1 MRATGHRRVV
11 ISMGGPGAPGG
22 MDEELHRAAR
32 EPPPCRDVPYESP
45 VRDRTHRPRGPPR
58 DDVTT
63 AAQWSPGLG
72 EPDDD
77 EREVEA
83 WHTARSLLA
92 LLPDGRVGGRAS
104 SSAASPAASPAP
116 AAVPPPA
123 GDVVID
129 LRDGVT
135 PVMRPRTPPTGV
147 LLRPPLPAFDRL
159 DDVLAYT
166 PQALTRA
173 RSGRT
178 RHIRRGLADVEDSE
192 QPFLPRVGAVGPLP
206 AEPLS
211 LRHVNWRPRLGAFVV
226 AFLVVLVYSVWSF
239 EPNRT
244 PLGWVLSVVWSMPVV
259 GTLIGLQG
267 ALMLRRGLKVPLAST
282 PTSGVR
288 QDMLVVVVPTI
299 GRHDT
304 YPALERVVRS
314 FVEHLPDFFPRLR
327 TDVVVEDGCE
337 AEARIRT
344 LAAMH
349 PSIRVVTVPRAYTTP
364 NGTRF
369 KARANHY
376 AHELRLRDGE
386 ARDDVWV
393 LHMDDDTAVGPDTAA
408 SVAQFLNAQ
417 RAAGPDAKHLAQ
429 GILTYP
435 RENAVNWLTWMAD
448 AVRPADDIARF
459 RAVTGSGT
467 PVAGLHGELLLV
479 RASIEADI
487 GWDFGPKA
495 LVEDAQFA
503 LVFAGRHPGRSAW
516 FNGRCFG
523 ASPATLRDF
532 VRQRERWAW
541 GLVSLSLNRS
551 VPLRHRWFMGWSV
564 LTWVLGPLQHL
575 GVVLVVAALL
585 GTDSTSPVTETVV
598 VLWAL
603 NFAYVVWGYWEGLRL
618 NRLASRAQRRRWYEP
633 VLVVLLLPF
642 FAFVEGVGGLRG
654 LLKWAT
660 RRENQFVVIAK
671 PA

>member
-1 MRATGHRRVV
+1 MQH
-11 ISMGGPGAPGG
+11 
-22 MDEELHRAAR
+22 EN
-32 EPPPCRDVPYESP
+32 
-45 VRDRTHRPRGPPR
+45 RT
-58 DDVTT
+58 
-63 AAQWSPGLG
+63 
-72 EPDDD
+72 
-77 EREVEA
+77 
-83 WHTARSLLA
+83 WHTAGSLLE
-92 LLPDGRVGGRAS
+92 LLPDGKVGGREAR
-104 SSAASPAASPAP
+104 AAART
-116 AAVPPPA
+116 AAVTA
-123 GDVVID
+123 GAPDLVID

-135 PVMRPRTPPTGV
+135 PSARPATPPTGV
-147 LLRPPLPAFDRL
+147 FRRAAPVFDRL
-159 DDVLAYT
+159 DDVLAYS
-166 PQALTRA
+166 PPPLVRS

-178 RHIRRGLADVEDSE
+178 RHLRRGLAEVPDDG

-211 LRHVNWRPRLGAFVV
+211 LRHVNWRPRLASFVV
-226 AFLVVLVYSVWSF
+226 TFLVVLVYSVWTF

-244 PLGWVLSVVWSMPVV
+244 PLGWVLTVVWSMPVL
-259 GTLIGLQG
+259 GTLVGMQG
-267 ALMLRRGLKVPLAST
+267 ALLLRRRLKEPLAWM
-282 PTSGVR
+282 PGSGVR

-304 YPALERVVRS
+304 FPALERVVRS

-327 TDVVVEDGCE
+327 TDVVIEDGCE
-337 AEARIRT
+337 AEERIRT

-349 PSIRVVTVPRAYTTP
+349 PSIRVLTVPRGYATP

-393 LHMDDDTAVGPDTAA
+393 LHMDDDTAVSADTAA

-417 RAAGPDAKHLAQ
+417 RAAGADAKHLAQ

-435 RENAVNWLTWMAD
+435 RENAVNRLTWLAD

-467 PVAGLHGELLLV
+467 PLAGLHGELLLV
-479 RASIEADI
+479 RASVEAGI

-516 FNGRCFG
+516 FNGRSLG
-523 ASPATLRDF
+523 ASPATVRDF

-541 GLVSLSLNRS
+541 GLVSLAVNRS
-551 VPLRHRWFMGWSV
+551 IPLRHRWFIAWSV

-585 GTDSTSPVTETVV
+585 GEDSTSPVTESVV

-603 NFAYVVWGYWEGLRL
+603 NLAYVVWGYWEGLRL
-618 NRLASRAQRRRWYEP
+618 NRLASRRQRRRWHEP
-633 VLVVLLLPF
+633 VLVVALVPF
-642 FAFVEGVGGLRG
+642 FALLEGLGGLRG

-660 RRENQFVVIAK
+660 RRGCEFVVIAK